1 MSFTITLQK
10 NTSDERTIGKEITNI
25 ATMTG
30 TLRDE
35 SSIIDPVILIS
46 ANVSDLV
53 GCNYMTIST
62 FGRSYYIRDITSVR
76 NNLVRITG
84 HVDVLESFKAE
95 ILANNAI
102 VSKQK
107 IDWNL
112 YLDDGTF
119 RVYNNMRVQCK
130 KFPDGFPDPQF
141 YFAMASG

>member
-1 MSFTITLQK
+1 
-10 NTSDERTIGKEITNI
+10 
-25 ATMTG
+25 MTG
-30 TLRDE
+30 TLREE

-46 ANVSDLV
+46 AEVSDLV

>member
-10 NTSDERTIGKEITNI
+10 NLSDERTIGKTITSI

-30 TLRDE
+30 TLREE

-46 ANVSDLV
+46 ADLSDLTE
-53 GCNYMTIST
+53 CNYMTIPD
-62 FGRSYYIRDITSVR
+62 FGRSYYIRNIESVR
-76 NNLVRITG
+76 ANLVRITG
-84 HVDVLESFKAE
+84 HVDVLESFKSE

-102 VSKQK
+102 VSKQMV
-107 IDWNL
+107 DWNL

-130 KFPDGFPDPQF
+130 KFPNSFPAPQF
-141 YFAMASG
+141 YFALTGG